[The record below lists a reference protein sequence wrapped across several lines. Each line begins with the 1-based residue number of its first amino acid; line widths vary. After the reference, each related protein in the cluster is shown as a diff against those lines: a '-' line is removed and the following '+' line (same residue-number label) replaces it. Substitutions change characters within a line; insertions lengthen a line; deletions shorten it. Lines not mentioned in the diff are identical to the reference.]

1 MLSKTY
7 KILSIILLSAFA
19 IIVNNYYG
27 SLGVLPINT
36 FSYFDTGF
44 RVLNGEAPF
53 VDYWTIS
60 GPFIDFLQSF
70 YFLILGVNW
79 NSYVLNGSIINVA
92 ITLVCL
98 SLFLRL
104 GINFKYSVFYS
115 FCLAILANPSM
126 GTPFPDHFS
135 SFFSLMAIVSFIFA
149 LETEKNLF
157 WFLIPI
163 LFFIAFFCKQTP
175 AAYVNLIFIFNLII
189 YLLIRKDF
197 NFLKPIFFGVF
208 ISLIFFFSFFWLYKI
223 ELSSFITQYFLFPK
237 TIGLYRATEW
247 NFTFNKLVSNLK
259 FIHIILIPLI
269 FFFLKNIILEDNY
282 KNKNEFF
289 INLNIISYSV
299 SLIFH
304 QLLTLN
310 FIFIFFLIP
319 FLSAFLHIIIKKK
332 NYSKIG
338 HIFLLSICLI
348 ATVKYHLRFNE
359 QRKMHILENIKIE
372 KIYNSK
378 DISPKLEGLKW
389 ISRYNVLSNGEEIRK
404 VQRIKEVLEKER
416 GKIMFF
422 SNYNFF
428 SSILNK
434 PLNSPNRWY
443 GSNVS
448 HPAKNNQYYN
458 DFIIINNNLILKK
471 RIDKIYIETDIGNYY
486 TNMTDEILN
495 FFPKGC
501 SKNEKIEDV
510 LILYDISNCFQ

>member
-36 FSYFDTGF
+36 FAYFDTGF

-175 AAYVNLIFIFNLII
+175 AAYVNLIFIFNLI
-189 YLLIRKDF
+189 
-197 NFLKPIFFGVF
+197 
-208 ISLIFFFSFFWLYKI
+208 
-223 ELSSFITQYFLFPK
+223 
-237 TIGLYRATEW
+237 
-247 NFTFNKLVSNLK
+247 NKL
-259 FIHIILIPLI
+259 
-269 FFFLKNIILEDNY
+269 
-282 KNKNEFF
+282 
-289 INLNIISYSV
+289 LN
-299 SLIFH
+299 
-304 QLLTLN
+304 
-310 FIFIFFLIP
+310 
-319 FLSAFLHIIIKKK
+319 
-332 NYSKIG
+332 
-338 HIFLLSICLI
+338 
-348 ATVKYHLRFNE
+348 
-359 QRKMHILENIKIE
+359 
-372 KIYNSK
+372 
-378 DISPKLEGLKW
+378 
-389 ISRYNVLSNGEEIRK
+389 
-404 VQRIKEVLEKER
+404 
-416 GKIMFF
+416 
-422 SNYNFF
+422 
-428 SSILNK
+428 
-434 PLNSPNRWY
+434 
-443 GSNVS
+443 
-448 HPAKNNQYYN
+448 
-458 DFIIINNNLILKK
+458 
-471 RIDKIYIETDIGNYY
+471 
-486 TNMTDEILN
+486 
-495 FFPKGC
+495 
-501 SKNEKIEDV
+501 
-510 LILYDISNCFQ
+510 